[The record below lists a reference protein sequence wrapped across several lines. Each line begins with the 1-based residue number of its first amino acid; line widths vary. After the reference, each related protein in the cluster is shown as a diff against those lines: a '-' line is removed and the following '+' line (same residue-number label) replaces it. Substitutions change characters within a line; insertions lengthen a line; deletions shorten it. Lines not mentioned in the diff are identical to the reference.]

1 MSAANRALKAT
12 SNRMSV
18 SATETPAVVG
28 TPNSPLNPRLCGGVP
43 RQSGRSRDRAIAAE
57 TFIATRWRARHQ
69 ICIVTIGWYVGR
81 THEVIGM
88 ANSFRNADKPRQGPA
103 PRASVAPRSPGVPT
117 PPIPLTNR
125 ALGPPPRNV
134 EAASS
139 PRQPIPTPIFAR
151 QTALRPVPPPAT
163 RFPPAAPRSHG
174 VSSRDPA
181 TGRALP
187 PSLDI
192 RSRSPLKQLI
202 PGSLP
207 ASETASRQVPPP
219 PPAARPAP
227 GASRSKGFSAPRTPL
242 AGKAPAPSP
251 PRDIHSRS
259 QVRQPGSMPV
269 PQNAPR
275 TVSPRPPIAVAP
287 RRVPLQPKFAAPVPT
302 RPRVLQSMEV
312 PWWQSAKKSLTN
324 VALTA
329 ATAVGSAIFKY
340 PNLIEM
346 EGFTSCL
353 CFVFNTAG
361 QKNYNDF
368 ISDDSRELVFESIKS
383 NWKDKHPGD
392 PFFAV
397 CPYDEDDN
405 LTPEYQAVMLNDAT
419 LGIFGNRPLIVIIG
433 HCSPGSSFISNDGHS
448 KEYHI
453 SDVINAI
460 RPALKSRSTIYLTP
474 CNTGVGSATD
484 PSFQTQFTTAI
495 AKEAMGNDQLK
506 HSSETLIVGTES
518 VSVPAKGKVLTTGQS
533 YSRVKVKKDAISR
546 IGETNEAKFLKR
558 QQKK

>member
-1 MSAANRALKAT
+1 
-12 SNRMSV
+12 
-18 SATETPAVVG
+18 
-28 TPNSPLNPRLCGGVP
+28 
-43 RQSGRSRDRAIAAE
+43 
-57 TFIATRWRARHQ
+57 
-69 ICIVTIGWYVGR
+69 
-81 THEVIGM
+81 M
-88 ANSFRNADKPRQGPA
+88 APPFRNADKARLGPA

-125 ALGPPPRNV
+125 APARNV

-139 PRQPIPTPIFAR
+139 LRQPIPSPIFAP
-151 QTALRPVPPPAT
+151 QTALRPAPPPAI
-163 RFPPAAPRSHG
+163 RFPPATPPSQGFSA
-174 VSSRDPA
+174 RDAA
-181 TGRALP
+181 TGTALP
-187 PSLDI
+187 PSPDI
-192 RSRSPLKQLI
+192 RSRSPLKQLL
-202 PGSLP
+202 PGAMPVS
-207 ASETASRQVPPP
+207 ATNSGQVPPP

-227 GASRSKGFSAPRTPL
+227 GASRSNRFSAPRIPL
-242 AGKAPAPSP
+242 AGKAPAPPP

-259 QVRQPGSMPV
+259 PVRQLFPGSMPV
-269 PQNAPR
+269 PQNAPG

-287 RRVPLQPKFAAPVPT
+287 RSVPLQPKLAAFVPA

-361 QKNYNDF
+361 QKDYNDF

-383 NWKDKHPGD
+383 NWKDNHPGD

-419 LGIFGNRPLIVIIG
+419 LGVFGSRPLIVIIG

-448 KEYHI
+448 RQYQI

-474 CNTGVGSATD
+474 CNTGVGSASD

-533 YSRVKVKKDAISR
+533 YSRVKVKNDAISK